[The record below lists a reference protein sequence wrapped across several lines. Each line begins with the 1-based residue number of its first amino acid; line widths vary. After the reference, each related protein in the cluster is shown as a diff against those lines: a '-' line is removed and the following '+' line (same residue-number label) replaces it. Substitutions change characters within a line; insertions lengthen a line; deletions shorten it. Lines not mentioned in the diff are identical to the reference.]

1 MSKKNNR
8 RHQQSGSPSASSVPK
23 TTASPSS
30 SMPTSKPNLSQAS
43 PSGAVA
49 AQPKTAPLPPH
60 LAQPRRAA
68 SSPPTLEQQRAAHA
82 LNAVRELT
90 EAPFAKEYRSYVESL
105 PATIVMN
112 GLGQACATL
121 LAAANGGGDRGH
133 AYSAL
138 HGHLQSW
145 LCRPASPGNANGVYS
160 GADSLIDA
168 IVQNGQSEYV
178 HAQAEAL
185 AYLVWLKKFSKAFL
199 RKD

>member
-1 MSKKNNR
+1 MNKKNK
-8 RHQQSGSPSASSVPK
+8 HQQMRHIQSTPSQPTVRNSESSTVRTSAHATVP
-23 TTASPSS
+23 S
-30 SMPTSKPNLSQAS
+30 
-43 PSGAVA
+43 A
-49 AQPKTAPLPPH
+49 AQPKTTPS
-60 LAQPRRAA
+60 QPGPRNSTTSR
-68 SSPPTLEQQRAAHA
+68 PTLEQQRAAHA
-82 LNAVRELT
+82 LNAVRELAA
-90 EAPFAKEYRSYVESL
+90 APFAKEYSSYVESL

-121 LAAANGGGDRGH
+121 LAAANGSGDRGH

-145 LCRPASPGNANGVYS
+145 VCRPASPGNAEGVYP

-168 IVQNGQSEYV
+168 IVQNGQSKYV

-185 AYLVWLKKFSKAFL
+185 AYLVWLKKFSQAFL